1 MVRCAGRA
9 MWIATSSVREF
20 IVSYSGRGA
29 RESNPRRA
37 AVGGACKRAVDITI
51 ASAALVVLA
60 PILLATAGLI
70 RLLIG
75 RPIVLA
81 EEVIGFEGR
90 AFASY
95 KFRTAA
101 ATAEFNQPARVRRV
115 ADLWREWAKR
125 DDKSGAE
132 SLGELLCMSSLDRLP
147 QFFNVVRGDMS
158 LIGPRPI
165 TAAELPCYRDRAPE
179 YFAARPGLTGLWRHT
194 RAHDRDGQATT
205 IPLDRYYVRRWSMWL
220 DLGLF
225 ARAVFANPHA
235 DETE

>member
-1 MVRCAGRA
+1 M
-9 MWIATSSVREF
+9 
-20 IVSYSGRGA
+20 
-29 RESNPRRA
+29 
-37 AVGGACKRAVDITI
+37 I

-60 PILLATAGLI
+60 PILLATAVLI

-75 RPIVLA
+75 RPIVLV

-101 ATAEFNQPARVRRV
+101 ANAGMPNQPAHVRRV
-115 ADLWREWAKR
+115 ADLWREWGKR
-125 DDKSGAE
+125 NDKSGAE

-165 TAAELPCYRDRAPE
+165 TAAELPCYLDRAPE

-194 RAHDRDGQATT
+194 RARDRDGQAT

-220 DLGLF
+220 DLALF
-225 ARAVFANPHA
+225 ARAVFTNPHA